1 MRTLLP
7 TLAMIALGGFFN
19 QASAQA
25 PCPEFTRL
33 RSEAVEAQ
41 RQTSSVPPL
50 QRPVRRQILSGCEAY
65 IRYSLAW
72 RAVVEYADEHRT
84 VCNISDRSVNEFEK
98 YYREAVSLR
107 DNICAGRP
115 ARPFPAEIIQR

>member
-7 TLAMIALGGFFN
+7 TLAVIALCGFSN
-19 QASAQA
+19 QANAQA

-33 RSEAVEAQ
+33 RSEAVEA
-41 RQTSSVPPL
+41 R
-50 QRPVRRQILSGCEAY
+50 RPVRRFQILGGCEAY